1 MSDRTRLAIVVSHP
15 IQYYSPWF
23 RHLAASGL
31 TVRVY
36 YLWDFGVTHQR
47 DPGFGATFAWDVD
60 LLSGYEHE
68 FVPNISLRPGTDHFS
83 GLNNP
88 TLTARLKAWNPGAI
102 LVFGYKYRTHVSL
115 IAWAGRQRIPLLFR
129 GDSHLLGRTNLGVIK
144 QWALRLLYSRFA
156 AFLYVGRANRAYFES
171 FRVPAQKLFFAPHCV
186 NAAHFQTGDGHR
198 EAACALRHELGLHDR
213 RVVLFAGKLVPAKQ
227 PLPLME
233 AFLKVAGSGHALV
246 YVGDGPEKAALHQL
260 AAARPDACIRF
271 LPFANQSE
279 MPSRFLLADVFAL
292 PSIGLYETWGL
303 AVNEAMHMGV
313 PCLVTDRVG
322 CQQDLVTDGETGWF
336 APAGDQ
342 PALERKLAEALR
354 AIAADRER
362 WRAAAMSRVSGYS
375 YEAATAGLRKA
386 LISVTE
392 CRR

>member
-1 MSDRTRLAIVVSHP
+1 MSDSARLAIVVSHP
-15 IQYYSPWF
+15 IQYYAPWF
-23 RHLAASGL
+23 RHLTAAGL
-31 TVRVY
+31 PVRVF
-36 YLWDFGVTHQR
+36 YLWDFGVTRQR
-47 DPGFGATFAWDVD
+47 DPGFGTTFAWDVD

-68 FVPNISLRPGTDHFS
+68 FVPNCSSRPGTEHFS

-88 TLTARLKAWNPGAI
+88 TLTARLKAWDPRAI
-102 LVFGYKYRTHVSL
+102 LVFGYKYRSHLSL
-115 IAWAGRQRIPLLFR
+115 IAWAGRQRIPLIFR
-129 GDSHLLGRTNLGVIK
+129 GDSHLLGRPDLGIIK

-171 FRVPAQKLFFAPHCV
+171 FRVPAKNLFFAPHCV
-186 NAAHFQTGDGHR
+186 NAAHFHADEMTR
-198 EAACALRHELGLHDR
+198 AAAGALRSELALADR

-233 AFLKVAGSGHALV
+233 AFLKVADRSHALV

-260 AAARPDACIRF
+260 AATRPDACIRF

-279 MPSRFLLADVFAL
+279 MPARYLLADVFAL

-313 PCLVTDRVG
+313 PCLVTDLVG
-322 CQQDLVTDGETGWF
+322 CQQDLVTDGVTGWV

-354 AIAADRER
+354 AVATDRES
-362 WRAAAMSRVSGYS
+362 WREAAMARVSGYS
-375 YEAATAGLRKA
+375 YAAATAGLRQA
-386 LISVTE
+386 LAALV
-392 CRR
+392 

>member
-1 MSDRTRLAIVVSHP
+1 MSDTTRLAIVVSHP

-31 TVRVY
+31 TVKVF

-68 FVPNISLRPGTDHFS
+68 FVPNHSTQAGTDHFS

-88 TLTARLKAWNPGAI
+88 TLTARLKAWNPDAI
-102 LVFGYKYRTHVSL
+102 LIFGYKYRTHVSL

-129 GDSHLLGRTNLGVIK
+129 GDSHLLGRPDLGVIK
-144 QWALRLLYSRFA
+144 QWALRLLYARFA
-156 AFLYVGRANRAYFES
+156 AFLYVGRANRSYFES
-171 FRVPAQKLFFAPHCV
+171 FRVPAKKLFFAPHCV
-186 NAAHFQTGDGHR
+186 NAAHFQPDENTR
-198 EAACALRHELGLHDR
+198 AAASALRQELGLDDR

-227 PLPLME
+227 PLPLLE
-233 AFLKVAGSGHALV
+233 AFLKVASGGQALV

-260 AAARPDACIRF
+260 AATRPDACIRF

-279 MPSRFLLADVFAL
+279 MPARYLLADVFTL
-292 PSIGLYETWGL
+292 PSVGLYETWGL
-303 AVNEAMHMGV
+303 AVNEAMLMGV

-322 CQQDLVTDGETGWF
+322 CQQDLVTDGETGWV

-342 PALERKLAEALR
+342 PALERKLAEAL
-354 AIAADRER
+354 AIGANDLERLRE
-362 WRAAAMSRVSGYS
+362 AAMKRVSGYS
-375 YEAATAGLRKA
+375 YAAATAGLREA
-386 LISVTE
+386 LAFLGLS
-392 CRR
+392 